1 MVNQKPKKQKGRTS
15 PVSLAGEGGPKTFS
29 LQPGRER
36 IQFTQSGGFTG
47 IRKGCDVSLEDL
59 PPRVRSGLS
68 VLRRLKN
75 RGREMSAARD
85 STLYHLRF
93 QGATEESLVQ
103 WDELSLPSKARPLI
117 AFLSSQSR
125 PLSPESSHGA

>member
-1 MVNQKPKKQKGRTS
+1 
-15 PVSLAGEGGPKTFS
+15 
-29 LQPGRER
+29 
-36 IQFTQSGGFTG
+36 
-47 IRKGCDVSLEDL
+47 
-59 PPRVRSGLS
+59 
-68 VLRRLKN
+68 
-75 RGREMSAARD
+75 MSAARD